1 MFLEYDWTFNVY
13 RPRLGDTFTDV
24 RSERSWES
32 LAAAKWALKLCG
44 LKLGRKTDSRT
55 WAIEVDVPPMSSA
68 EARRRDR
75 RRRPF

>member
-24 RSERSWES
+24 RGERSWES
-32 LAAAKWALKLCG
+32 LADAKWALKLCG

-55 WAIEVDVPPMSSA
+55 WAIEVIHQTQRW
-68 EARRRDR
+68 EQGQ
-75 RRRPF
+75 

>member
-24 RSERSWES
+24 RGERSWES
-32 LAAAKWALKLCG
+32 LADAKWALKLCG

-55 WAIEVDVPPMSSA
+55 WAIEVDVPPMSGA